1 MTDLNKPVRS
11 CVSRRKVLA
20 GGLGM
25 AAAVTLSNA
34 AVAENAVTNPL
45 TAVSTHDHRKGTP
58 TMTTITT
65 KDGAEIY
72 YKDWG
77 KGPV

>member
-11 CVSRRKVLA
+11 CLSRRKVLA

-45 TAVSTHDHRKGTP
+45 TALSTHDH
-58 TMTTITT
+58 
-65 KDGAEIY
+65 
-72 YKDWG
+72 
-77 KGPV
+77 